1 MANLYENIEKLCKQR
16 GVNVTTMCKES
27 GASRGSLTDLKNGRK
42 QTLKY
47 ETLDKIASYFGTS
60 VDTLVSGEQKENPPQ
75 QPQSEVDAAVERIR
89 KKLESMPKEQREAL
103 MNLIEKML
111 GKLVYYLLC
120 GCAFCFWFMQALLK
134 GNDRVLYGNSRKYR
148 YRRNRKKK
156 WF

>member
-60 VDTLVSGEQKENPPQ
+60 VDALVSGEHKENPPQ

-89 KKLESMPKEQREAL
+89 KKLESMPTAQREAL
-103 MNLIEKML
+103 MNLIEKM
-111 GKLVYYLLC
+111 
-120 GCAFCFWFMQALLK
+120 
-134 GNDRVLYGNSRKYR
+134 
-148 YRRNRKKK
+148 
-156 WF
+156 

>member
-60 VDTLVSGEQKENPPQ
+60 VETLVSGEQKENPPQ
-75 QPQSEVDAAVERIR
+75 QPQSEVDADIKWIEQKLVEM
-89 KKLESMPKEQREAL
+89 SKEKREAL
-103 MNLIEKML
+103 MKLIKTM
-111 GKLVYYLLC
+111 
-120 GCAFCFWFMQALLK
+120 
-134 GNDRVLYGNSRKYR
+134 
-148 YRRNRKKK
+148 
-156 WF
+156 

>member
-60 VDTLVSGEQKENPPQ
+60 VDVLVSGNQKENPPQ
-75 QPQSEVDAAVERIR
+75 QPQSEVDAALERIR
-89 KKLESMPKEQREAL
+89 KKLESMPTEKREAL
-103 MNLIEKML
+103 MNLIETM
-111 GKLVYYLLC
+111 
-120 GCAFCFWFMQALLK
+120 
-134 GNDRVLYGNSRKYR
+134 
-148 YRRNRKKK
+148 
-156 WF
+156 

>member
-75 QPQSEVDAAVERIR
+75 QPQSEVDADIKWIEQ
-89 KKLESMPKEQREAL
+89 KLVGMPKEKREAL
-103 MNLIEKML
+103 MKLIRTM
-111 GKLVYYLLC
+111 
-120 GCAFCFWFMQALLK
+120 
-134 GNDRVLYGNSRKYR
+134 
-148 YRRNRKKK
+148 
-156 WF
+156 

>member
-47 ETLDKIASYFGTS
+47 ETLDKIASYFETS
-60 VDTLVSGEQKENPPQ
+60 VDALVSGERKENPPQ

-89 KKLESMPKEQREAL
+89 KKLESMPTAQREAL
-103 MNLIEKML
+103 MNLIEKM
-111 GKLVYYLLC
+111 
-120 GCAFCFWFMQALLK
+120 
-134 GNDRVLYGNSRKYR
+134 
-148 YRRNRKKK
+148 
-156 WF
+156 

>member
-75 QPQSEVDAAVERIR
+75 QPQSEVDADIKWIEQ
-89 KKLESMPKEQREAL
+89 KLMEMPKEKREAL
-103 MNLIEKML
+103 MKLIRTM
-111 GKLVYYLLC
+111 
-120 GCAFCFWFMQALLK
+120 
-134 GNDRVLYGNSRKYR
+134 
-148 YRRNRKKK
+148 
-156 WF
+156 

>member
-60 VDTLVSGEQKENPPQ
+60 VDVLVSGEQKENPPQ
-75 QPQSEVDAAVERIR
+75 QPQSEVDADIKWIEQKLVEM
-89 KKLESMPKEQREAL
+89 SKEKREAL
-103 MNLIEKML
+103 MKLIRTM
-111 GKLVYYLLC
+111 
-120 GCAFCFWFMQALLK
+120 
-134 GNDRVLYGNSRKYR
+134 
-148 YRRNRKKK
+148 
-156 WF
+156 

>member
-1 MANLYENIEKLCKQR
+1 MQGLFKRSRNFSKPYNARTGIMANLYENIEKLCKQR

-47 ETLDKIASYFGTS
+47 ETLDKIASYFETS
-60 VDTLVSGEQKENPPQ
+60 VDALVSGEQKENPPQ

-103 MNLIEKML
+103 MNLIEKM
-111 GKLVYYLLC
+111 
-120 GCAFCFWFMQALLK
+120 
-134 GNDRVLYGNSRKYR
+134 
-148 YRRNRKKK
+148 
-156 WF
+156 

>member
-1 MANLYENIEKLCKQR
+1 MQGFFKRSRNFSKPYNARTGIMANLYENIEKLCKQR

-75 QPQSEVDAAVERIR
+75 QPQSEVDADIKWIEQKLVEM
-89 KKLESMPKEQREAL
+89 SKEKREAL
-103 MNLIEKML
+103 MKLIRTM
-111 GKLVYYLLC
+111 
-120 GCAFCFWFMQALLK
+120 
-134 GNDRVLYGNSRKYR
+134 
-148 YRRNRKKK
+148 
-156 WF
+156 

>member
-47 ETLDKIASYFGTS
+47 ETLDKIASYFETS
-60 VDTLVSGEQKENPPQ
+60 VDALVSGEQKESPPQ
-75 QPQSEVDAAVERIR
+75 QPQSEIDAAVERIR

-103 MNLIEKML
+103 MNLIEKM
-111 GKLVYYLLC
+111 
-120 GCAFCFWFMQALLK
+120 
-134 GNDRVLYGNSRKYR
+134 
-148 YRRNRKKK
+148 
-156 WF
+156 

>member
-75 QPQSEVDAAVERIR
+75 QPQSEVDADIKWIEQKLVE
-89 KKLESMPKEQREAL
+89 MPKEKREAL
-103 MNLIEKML
+103 MNLIRTM
-111 GKLVYYLLC
+111 
-120 GCAFCFWFMQALLK
+120 
-134 GNDRVLYGNSRKYR
+134 
-148 YRRNRKKK
+148 
-156 WF
+156 

>member
-60 VDTLVSGEQKENPPQ
+60 VDVLVSGEQKENQPQ
-75 QPQSEVDAAVERIR
+75 QPQSEVDADIKWIEQKLVEM
-89 KKLESMPKEQREAL
+89 SKEKREAL
-103 MNLIEKML
+103 MKLIRTM
-111 GKLVYYLLC
+111 
-120 GCAFCFWFMQALLK
+120 
-134 GNDRVLYGNSRKYR
+134 
-148 YRRNRKKK
+148 
-156 WF
+156 

>member
-60 VDTLVSGEQKENPPQ
+60 VDALVSGEHKENPPQ
-75 QPQSEVDAAVERIR
+75 QPQSEADAALERIR
-89 KKLESMPKEQREAL
+89 RKLESMPKEQREAL
-103 MNLIEKML
+103 MNLIEKM
-111 GKLVYYLLC
+111 
-120 GCAFCFWFMQALLK
+120 
-134 GNDRVLYGNSRKYR
+134 
-148 YRRNRKKK
+148 
-156 WF
+156 

>member
-42 QTLKY
+42 QSLKY

-60 VDTLVSGEQKENPPQ
+60 VDALVSGNQKENPLQ

-89 KKLESMPKEQREAL
+89 RKLESMPKEQREAL
-103 MNLIEKML
+103 MNLIEKM
-111 GKLVYYLLC
+111 
-120 GCAFCFWFMQALLK
+120 
-134 GNDRVLYGNSRKYR
+134 
-148 YRRNRKKK
+148 
-156 WF
+156 

>member
-75 QPQSEVDAAVERIR
+75 QPQSEVDADIKWIEQKLVE
-89 KKLESMPKEQREAL
+89 MPKEKREAL
-103 MNLIEKML
+103 MELIKTM
-111 GKLVYYLLC
+111 
-120 GCAFCFWFMQALLK
+120 
-134 GNDRVLYGNSRKYR
+134 
-148 YRRNRKKK
+148 
-156 WF
+156 

>member
-75 QPQSEVDAAVERIR
+75 QPQSEVNADIKWIEQKLVEM
-89 KKLESMPKEQREAL
+89 SKEKREAL
-103 MNLIEKML
+103 MKLIKTM
-111 GKLVYYLLC
+111 
-120 GCAFCFWFMQALLK
+120 
-134 GNDRVLYGNSRKYR
+134 
-148 YRRNRKKK
+148 
-156 WF
+156 